1 MKAYMR
7 VQPMTSVV
15 AERVSEDDAPEAA
28 LIVVSAVGDVQD
40 TVAAE
45 QLSPVMV
52 PVRV

>member
-1 MKAYMR
+1 M
-7 VQPMTSVV
+7 QPMTSGVE
-15 AERVSEDDAPEAA
+15 ERASEDDAPEAA

-45 QLSPVMV
+45 QPSPEMI